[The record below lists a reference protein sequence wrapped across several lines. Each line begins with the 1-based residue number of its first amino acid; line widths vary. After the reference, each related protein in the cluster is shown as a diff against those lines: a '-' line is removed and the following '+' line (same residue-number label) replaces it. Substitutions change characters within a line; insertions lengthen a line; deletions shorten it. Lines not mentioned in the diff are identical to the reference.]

1 MSTMKNCARIIFG
14 VLGISFL
21 GFRLDATVP
30 AGYYYAADGKH
41 GAELKTALYE
51 IISSMHTL
59 GYGSG
64 EDATWEGFSR
74 TDRKDD
80 GSVWD
85 RYSDEIRYFD
95 GFNAVGG
102 MHIEHSF
109 PKSWWGAYEN
119 NAYRD
124 LHHLFPADGSANSAK
139 NNLPLGEVTGVSGFD
154 NGVSKVGKNGWGVD
168 YTDRCFEPA
177 DEYKGDFARAYFY
190 VVTAYENLC
199 DYWQSPMLDNNTYP
213 VWKEWALD
221 MLLEWHSQDPP
232 CERELARNDSVYT
245 I

>member
-14 VLGISFL
+14 ILGVSFL

-74 TDRKDD
+74 TDRKED

-102 MHIEHSF
+102 MI
-109 PKSWWGAYEN
+109 
-119 NAYRD
+119 
-124 LHHLFPADGSANSAK
+124 
-139 NNLPLGEVTGVSGFD
+139 
-154 NGVSKVGKNGWGVD
+154 
-168 YTDRCFEPA
+168 
-177 DEYKGDFARAYFY
+177 
-190 VVTAYENLC
+190 
-199 DYWQSPMLDNNTYP
+199 
-213 VWKEWALD
+213 
-221 MLLEWHSQDPP
+221 
-232 CERELARNDSVYT
+232 
-245 I
+245 

>member
-139 NNLPLGEVTGVSGFD
+139 NNLPLGGHAVGV
-154 NGVSKVGKNGWGVD
+154 
-168 YTDRCFEPA
+168 A
-177 DEYKGDFARAYFY
+177 FARPSVRKRVGEERFGLYHTGESKSLYRLSRFGRVYMGSSSGRPVQVPRRDSPFLGFASSGSNHGYGGDY
-190 VVTAYENLC
+190 VG
-199 DYWQSPMLDNNTYP
+199 
-213 VWKEWALD
+213 
-221 MLLEWHSQDPP
+221 
-232 CERELARNDSVYT
+232 
-245 I
+245 

>member
-41 GAELKTALYE
+41 GAELKTALCE

-74 TDRKDD
+74 TDRKED

-109 PKSWWGAYEN
+109 RKVGGALMKIMLIGICIICSRQTDRPIPLKTICRWVRSRE
-119 NAYRD
+119 
-124 LHHLFPADGSANSAK
+124 FPALTMGS
-139 NNLPLGEVTGVSGFD
+139 
-154 NGVSKVGKNGWGVD
+154 
-168 YTDRCFEPA
+168 R
-177 DEYKGDFARAYFY
+177 R
-190 VVTAYENLC
+190 
-199 DYWQSPMLDNNTYP
+199 
-213 VWKEWALD
+213 
-221 MLLEWHSQDPP
+221 
-232 CERELARNDSVYT
+232 
-245 I
+245 

>member
-14 VLGISFL
+14 ILGVSFL

-74 TDRKDD
+74 TDRKED

-102 MHIEHSF
+102 H
-109 PKSWWGAYEN
+109 
-119 NAYRD
+119 AYRA
-124 LHHLFPADGSANSAK
+124 LFPEK
-139 NNLPLGEVTGVSGFD
+139 L
-154 NGVSKVGKNGWGVD
+154 VG
-168 YTDRCFEPA
+168 R
-177 DEYKGDFARAYFY
+177 
-190 VVTAYENLC
+190 L
-199 DYWQSPMLDNNTYP
+199 
-213 VWKEWALD
+213 
-221 MLLEWHSQDPP
+221 
-232 CERELARNDSVYT
+232 
-245 I
+245 

>member
-1 MSTMKNCARIIFG
+1 MPQFLRAII
-14 VLGISFL
+14 
-21 GFRLDATVP
+21 RQ
-30 AGYYYAADGKH
+30 ADGKH

-74 TDRKDD
+74 TDRKED

-124 LHHLFPADGSANSAK
+124 LHHLFPADGSGHSAK
-139 NNLPLGEVTGVSGFD
+139 TICRWVRSREFL
-154 NGVSKVGKNGWGVD
+154 
-168 YTDRCFEPA
+168 
-177 DEYKGDFARAYFY
+177 
-190 VVTAYENLC
+190 
-199 DYWQSPMLDNNTYP
+199 
-213 VWKEWALD
+213 ALT
-221 MLLEWHSQDPP
+221 MGS
-232 CERELARNDSVYT
+232 RR
-245 I
+245 

>member
-74 TDRKDD
+74 TDRKED

-154 NGVSKVGKNGWGVD
+154 NGGSKVGKNGWGVD

-190 VVTAYENLC
+190 ENGLAVAY
-199 DYWQSPMLDNNTYP
+199 T
-213 VWKEWALD
+213 
-221 MLLEWHSQDPP
+221 
-232 CERELARNDSVYT
+232 R
-245 I
+245 

>member
-74 TDRKDD
+74 TDRKED

-102 MHIEHSF
+102 H
-109 PKSWWGAYEN
+109 
-119 NAYRD
+119 AYRA
-124 LHHLFPADGSANSAK
+124 LFPEK
-139 NNLPLGEVTGVSGFD
+139 L
-154 NGVSKVGKNGWGVD
+154 VG
-168 YTDRCFEPA
+168 R
-177 DEYKGDFARAYFY
+177 
-190 VVTAYENLC
+190 L
-199 DYWQSPMLDNNTYP
+199 
-213 VWKEWALD
+213 
-221 MLLEWHSQDPP
+221 
-232 CERELARNDSVYT
+232 
-245 I
+245 